1 MYPLD
6 YTSFQ
11 RKKHQLHSKLD
22 SMLKHECGLDV
33 LLTSLLIEDD
43 KKFEDV
49 TRYILEFVDGN

>member
-1 MYPLD
+1 
-6 YTSFQ
+6 
-11 RKKHQLHSKLD
+11 
-22 SMLKHECGLDV
+22 MLKHECGLDV